1 MKAGFVSLVGAG
13 PGDPG
18 LITVKGLE
26 CVQSADVIVHDRL
39 VDKRILGHARE
50 QAELID
56 VGKVRGD
63 GGGRQAEINT
73 LLVRRANQ
81 GDYVVRLKGG
91 DPFVFGRG
99 GEEAEALHADGV
111 AFEIVPGV
119 TSAIAVPAYAGIPL
133 THRGVSSSFT
143 VVTGSESPDKPSSA
157 IDWESLGRADGTLV
171 VLMGWES
178 LASIAGSLVGA
189 GRSPE
194 TPVAIVQWGTEPQQ
208 QTVVGNL
215 GNIVARS
222 KEEGLSPPV
231 VAIIGDVVEL
241 RGRLRWFDDRPLFGK
256 RVLVTRTRAQA
267 SSLSAILARRGAHAI
282 ELPTI
287 EIRPLDDYAELDGAL
302 ARVGTYDW
310 VVFTSVNAVQ
320 ICFDRLRSA
329 GLDARAFGS
338 AKVAAMGTA
347 TVDALAKYGI
357 VPDYTPRTYDS
368 GSLAEGLEKIGVGGA
383 KLLVPRSDIAREALT
398 ECMRALGASVDDV
411 AAYRTTMPRDS
422 AEHLRQIMAD
432 GVDVATFTSSST
444 VTNLVGLLDGDLAP
458 LSDVTVACIG
468 PVTASTAREMGLKVD
483 IVAEEHTVS
492 GLVDSLE
499 RFILSDSG
507 ARAGEKPPR
516 KPRGHR

>member
-26 CVQSADVIVHDRL
+26 CVQSADVIVYDRL
-39 VDKRILGHARE
+39 VDKRLLSQAKE

-63 GGGRQAEINT
+63 GGGRQAEINS
-73 LLVRRANQ
+73 LLVQRALR

-99 GEEAEALHADGV
+99 GEEAEAMRAGGV
-111 AFEIVPGV
+111 AFEIVSGV
-119 TSAIAVPAYAGIPL
+119 TSAIAAPAYAGIPL
-133 THRGVSSSFT
+133 THRGVASSFT

-157 IDWESLGRADGTLV
+157 IDWESLGRVSGTLL

-208 QTVVGNL
+208 RTVVGNL

-241 RGRLRWFDDRPLFGK
+241 RDRLRWFDDRPLFGK

-267 SSLSAILARRGAHAI
+267 SSLSATLARRGAHPI

-287 EIRPLDDYAELDGAL
+287 EIRPLDDYTELDGAL
-302 ARVGTYDW
+302 ARVGAYDW

-329 GLDARAFGS
+329 GLDARAFGP
-338 AKVAAMGTA
+338 ARVAAVGTA
-347 TVDALAKYGI
+347 TVDALAKSGI
-357 VPDYTPRTYDS
+357 VPNYTPQTYGS
-368 GSLAEGLEKIGVGGA
+368 ESLAEGLEKVGVGRA
-383 KLLVPRSDIAREALT
+383 KLLVPRSDIARDTLT
-398 ECMRALGASVDDV
+398 ECLRALGAIVDDV
-411 AAYRTTMPRDS
+411 AAYRTATPQDS
-422 AEHLRQIMAD
+422 VERLRQIMID
-432 GVDVATFTSSST
+432 GIDVATFTSSST
-444 VTNLVGLLDGDLAP
+444 VINLARLLDGDVAP
-458 LSDVTVACIG
+458 LSGVTVACIG
-468 PVTASTAREMGLKVD
+468 PATASTAREVGLKVD
-483 IVAEEHTVS
+483 IVAEEHTVV
-492 GLVDSLE
+492 GLVDALE
-499 RFILSDSG
+499 RFFLSDSG
-507 ARAGEKPPR
+507 ARAGEQPPR
-516 KPRGHR
+516 KSRGRR